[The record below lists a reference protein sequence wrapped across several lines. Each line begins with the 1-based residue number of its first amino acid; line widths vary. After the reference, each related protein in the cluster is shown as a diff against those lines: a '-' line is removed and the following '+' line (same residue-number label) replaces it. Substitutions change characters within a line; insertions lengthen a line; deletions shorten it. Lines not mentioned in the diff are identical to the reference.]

1 MISIINKIYQNLI
14 ICYPIRVIFFLILI
28 LGFFTIHA
36 KNFELDASADSLI
49 LENDKDLKIFREI
62 TKRYDTK
69 DFVIITYKPN
79 NDLFSIN
86 SFENIKNLKNK
97 LENLENVHEV
107 ISLIDLPLLKAA
119 NVPLT
124 KLDINKIKKITDL
137 DIDIT
142 LAKKEILESSLFK
155 NLIVSEDGQLT
166 SLIVNL
172 KRDQQFIELL
182 RKRNDLQAKE
192 KLKIDE
198 EKELKEI
205 LLEYDK
211 KKSDLKRI
219 NHQTII
225 AIREI
230 VKEFSNTGELHLGGV
245 PMIAD
250 DMIEFIKSDLINFG
264 VGVFLFIVIT
274 LIIVFREIRWVT
286 IPLLNCFYA
295 VLMMIGILG
304 FVNWDV
310 TVISSN
316 FISLMLILTI
326 AMNIHL
332 AVRYKQLCSEMKN
345 SNQNEIVFVT
355 TQKMVWPC
363 LYTALTT
370 ICAFTSLVF
379 SGIKPVIDFG
389 WMMTIGLSV
398 TFLTS
403 FILFP
408 SILLL
413 LKKKEETFNNET
425 KSHLIGSLAH
435 LAKNHGNKILFLF
448 GLLTI
453 IAVIGVT
460 KLKVENSFINY
471 FKEKTEIYQGMKLID
486 NKLGG
491 TTPLDI
497 VINFKKE
504 KEVVETNENTLS
516 SDDVELGLDDDFFD
530 LGSETEINT
539 KDYWFTQTK
548 LNQIEKVHNYLENL
562 PETGKVLSLTSL
574 IRVAEDVNEGKKLG
588 PFELNVIYKKLPEK
602 LKKNIVDPYI
612 SIENNEARINLRV
625 LDSSK
630 DLRRKELIER
640 IGNDFKNQ
648 LGLNESQFQIAGVL
662 VLYNNMLQSL
672 FDSQIKTLAFV
683 MLGIAIMFII
693 LFRSVILSVIGII
706 PNFIAAISI
715 LGIMGLLK
723 LPLDMMTITIASIT
737 IGIAVDNSIHYIYR
751 FREEFK
757 KINNYEKTIDKCHMS
772 VGRAIFN
779 TSVTIIFGFSILV
792 LSNFIPTIYFG
803 LFTGLAMLIA
813 MLAVLTLLPKLIL
826 VIKPFK

>member
-14 ICYPIRVIFFLILI
+14 IRYPIKVIFFLILI

-137 DIDIT
+137 DIDIN

-198 EKELKEI
+198 ENELKEI

-211 KKSDLKRI
+211 KKSDLKKI
-219 NHQTII
+219 NHETIV

-230 VKEFSNTGELHLGGV
+230 VKEFSNTGEILLGGV

-250 DMIEFIKSDLINFG
+250 DMIEFIKSDLIKFG

-274 LIIVFREIRWVT
+274 LIVVFREIRWVT
-286 IPLLNCFYA
+286 IPLLNCFYS

-326 AMNIHL
+326 AMNVHL

-363 LYTALTT
+363 LYTSLTT

-448 GLLTI
+448 GLLILITVFGI
-453 IAVIGVT
+453 T

-504 KEVVETNENTLS
+504 KEVVETNKSTLS

-640 IGNDFKNQ
+640 IDSDFKNQ
-648 LGLNESQFQIAGVL
+648 LGLNENQFQIAGVM

-737 IGIAVDNSIHYIYR
+737 VGIAVDNSIHYIYR

-757 KINNYEKTIDKCHMS
+757 KINDYKKTIDKCHMS

>member
-1 MISIINKIYQNLI
+1 MSSLINKVYQNLVI
-14 ICYPIRVIFFLILI
+14 RYPIGIIIFLVLI
-28 LGFFTIHA
+28 LGFFSIHA
-36 KNFELDASADSLI
+36 RNFELDASADSLI
-49 LENDKDLKIFREI
+49 LEDDKDLKIFRKI
-62 TKRYDTK
+62 INRYDTK

-79 NDLFSIN
+79 EDLFSEN
-86 SFENIKNLKNK
+86 SFKNIKNLKTS
-97 LENLENVHEV
+97 LENLENVDEV
-107 ISLIDLPLLKAA
+107 ITLIDLPLLKVA
-119 NVPLT
+119 NVPLK
-124 KLDINKIKKITDL
+124 KLNQDKIKRITDVGIDIN
-137 DIDIT
+137 
-142 LAKKEILESSLFK
+142 LAKKEIIESPIFK

-172 KRDQQFIELL
+172 KRDEQFIELL
-182 RKRNDLQAKE
+182 RKKNDLRAKE
-192 KLKIDE
+192 KLKTE
-198 EKELKEI
+198 EEEELKKI
-205 LLEYDK
+205 LLDYDK
-211 KKSDLKRI
+211 KKSNLKKI
-219 NHQTII
+219 NHKNID
-225 AIREI
+225 AIRKI
-230 VKEFSNTGELHLGGV
+230 IKEFSSTGEIHLGGV

-274 LIIVFREIRWVT
+274 LVVVFREIRWVA

-295 VLMMIGILG
+295 VLIMVGILG

-326 AMNIHL
+326 AMNVHL
-332 AVRYKQLCSEMKN
+332 AVRYKQLCSEMTN
-345 SNQNEIVFVT
+345 SKQSEIVFLT

-413 LKKKEETFNNET
+413 LEKKEGSFNDEGQSRFT
-425 KSHLIGSLAH
+425 GALAY
-435 LAKNHGNKILFLF
+435 LAKNHGNKILLLS
-448 GLLTI
+448 GLLIVIT
-453 IAVIGVT
+453 VIGIT

-486 NKLGG
+486 EKLGG
-491 TTPLDI
+491 TTPMDV
-497 VINFKKE
+497 VISFKKE
-504 KEVVETNENTLS
+504 KVEVDEDTTLS
-516 SDDVELGLDDDFFD
+516 DDSELGMEDDFFD
-530 LGSETEINT
+530 LGSETEINVE
-539 KDYWFTQTK
+539 DYWFTSTK
-548 LNQIEKVHNYLENL
+548 IKQIEKVHDYLENL
-562 PETGKVLSLTSL
+562 PEIGKVLSLTSL
-574 IRVAEDVNEGKKLG
+574 IRVAEDLNEGKEFD
-588 PFELNVIYKKLPEK
+588 PFELNIIYKKLPEK
-602 LKKNIVDPYI
+602 LKTNVVDPYI
-612 SIENNEARINLRV
+612 SIENDEARINLRI

-640 IGNDFKNQ
+640 ITNDFKNK
-648 LGLNESQFQIAGVL
+648 LDLKEDQFQIAGVL

-672 FDSQIKTLAFV
+672 FDSQIKTLVFV
-683 MLGIAIMFII
+683 MLGIAIMFMI
-693 LFRSVILSVIGII
+693 LFRSITLSIIGII
-706 PNFIAAISI
+706 PNFIAAVSI

-757 KINNYEKTIDKCHMS
+757 KINDYEQTIDICHMS

>member
-1 MISIINKIYQNLI
+1 MPSLINKIYENI
-14 ICYPIRVIFFLILI
+14 VIKHPIFIIFFLILV
-28 LGFFTIHA
+28 LGFFSLHI

-49 LENDKDLKIFREI
+49 LEDDEDLKIFRKI
-62 TKRYDTK
+62 ISRYDTK

-79 NDLFSIN
+79 ENLFSLN
-86 SFENIKNLKNK
+86 SFENIKSLKSK

-107 ISLIDLPLLKAA
+107 ITLIDLPLLKVA
-119 NVPLT
+119 NVPL
-124 KLDINKIKKITDL
+124 KRLNADKIKTIIDP
-137 DIDIT
+137 DIDIS
-142 LAKKEILESSLFK
+142 LAKKEILESPIFK

-172 KRDQQFIELL
+172 KRDEQFVELL
-182 RKRNDLQAKE
+182 RKRNDLRAKE
-192 KLKIDE
+192 KLKIEE
-198 EKELKEI
+198 EKELKKI
-205 LLEYDK
+205 LVEYDK
-211 KKSDLKRI
+211 RKGNLKKI
-219 NHQTII
+219 NHQNIV

-230 VKEFSNTGELHLGGV
+230 IKEFSDTGEIHLGGV

-250 DMIEFIKSDLINFG
+250 DMIEFIKSDLVNFG
-264 VGVFLFIVIT
+264 VGVFLFIIIT
-274 LIIVFREIRWVT
+274 LIVVFRELRWVAL
-286 IPLLNCFYA
+286 PLLNCFYA
-295 VLMMIGILG
+295 VLIMIGVLG

-332 AVRYKQLCSEMKN
+332 AVRYKQLCNEMPNSEQ
-345 SNQNEIVFVT
+345 SEIVFLT
-355 TQKMVWPC
+355 TKKMVWPC

-389 WMMTIGLSV
+389 WMMAIGLSV

-413 LKKKEETFNNET
+413 LKKKEDSFNNEAQ
-425 KSHLIGSLAH
+425 SHFTGGLAY
-435 LAKNHGNKILFLF
+435 LAKHHGNKVLFLS

-453 IAVIGVT
+453 ITIIGIT

-486 NKLGG
+486 EKLGG

-504 KEVVETNENTLS
+504 TFDSNESIPS
-516 SDDVELGLDDDFFD
+516 SDDAELGLDDDFFD
-530 LGSETEINT
+530 LGSEIEINT
-539 KDYWFTQTK
+539 KDYWFTSTK
-548 LNQIEKVHNYLENL
+548 IKQIEKAHNYLESL
-562 PETGKVLSLTSL
+562 PEIGKVLSLTSL
-574 IRVAEDVNEGKKLG
+574 IRVAEDLNEGKEFD
-588 PFELNVIYKKLPEK
+588 PFELNIIYKKLPEK
-602 LKKNIVDPYI
+602 LKRNIVDPYI
-612 SIENNEARINLRV
+612 SIEHNEARINLRV
-625 LDSSK
+625 LDSQK
-630 DLRRKELIER
+630 DLRRKELIEK
-640 IGNDFKNQ
+640 INSDFKNK
-648 LGLNESQFQIAGVL
+648 LEFNEDQFQITGVL

-672 FDSQIKTLAFV
+672 FDSQIKTLVFV
-683 MLGIAIMFII
+683 MFGIAIMFII
-693 LFRSVILSVIGII
+693 LFRSLTLSIIGII

-757 KINNYEKTIDKCHMS
+757 KINDYKKTIDICHMS

-826 VIKPFK
+826 MVKPF

>member
-1 MISIINKIYQNLI
+1 MPSLINKIYENI
-14 ICYPIRVIFFLILI
+14 IIKHPIFIIFFLILV
-28 LGFFTIHA
+28 LGFFSLHI

-49 LENDKDLKIFREI
+49 LEDDEDLKIFRKI
-62 TKRYDTK
+62 ISRYDTK

-79 NDLFSIN
+79 ENLFSLN
-86 SFENIKNLKNK
+86 SFENIKSLKSK

-107 ISLIDLPLLKAA
+107 ITLIDLPLLKVA
-119 NVPLT
+119 NVPL
-124 KLDINKIKKITDL
+124 KRLNADKIKTIIDP
-137 DIDIT
+137 DIDIS
-142 LAKKEILESSLFK
+142 LAKKEILESPIFK

-172 KRDQQFIELL
+172 KRDEQFVELL
-182 RKRNDLQAKE
+182 RKRNDLRAKE
-192 KLKIDE
+192 KLKIEE
-198 EKELKEI
+198 EKELKKI
-205 LLEYDK
+205 LVEYDK
-211 KKSDLKRI
+211 RKRNLKKI
-219 NHQTII
+219 NHQNIA
-225 AIREI
+225 AIREVI
-230 VKEFSNTGELHLGGV
+230 KEFTDTGEIHLGGV

-250 DMIEFIKSDLINFG
+250 DMIEFIKSDLVNFG
-264 VGVFLFIVIT
+264 VGVFLFIIIT
-274 LIIVFREIRWVT
+274 LIVVFRELRWVAL
-286 IPLLNCFYA
+286 PLLNCFYA
-295 VLMMIGILG
+295 VLIMIGVLG

-332 AVRYKQLCSEMKN
+332 AVRYKQLCNEMPNSEQ
-345 SNQNEIVFVT
+345 SEIVFLT
-355 TQKMVWPC
+355 TKKMVWPC

-389 WMMTIGLSV
+389 WMMAIGLSV

-413 LKKKEETFNNET
+413 LKKKEDSFNNEAQ
-425 KSHLIGSLAH
+425 SHFTGGLAY
-435 LAKNHGNKILFLF
+435 LAKHHGNKVLFLS

-453 IAVIGVT
+453 ITIIGIT

-486 NKLGG
+486 EKLGG

-504 KEVVETNENTLS
+504 TFDSNESIPS
-516 SDDVELGLDDDFFD
+516 SDDTELGLDDDFFD
-530 LGSETEINT
+530 LGSEIEINT
-539 KDYWFTQTK
+539 KDYWFTSTK
-548 LNQIEKVHNYLENL
+548 IKQIEKAHNYLESL
-562 PETGKVLSLTSL
+562 PEIGKVLSLTSL
-574 IRVAEDVNEGKKLG
+574 IRVAEDLNEGKEFD

-602 LKKNIVDPYI
+602 LKRNIVDPYI
-612 SIENNEARINLRV
+612 SIEHNEARINLRV
-625 LDSSK
+625 LDSQK
-630 DLRRKELIER
+630 DLRRKELIEK
-640 IGNDFKNQ
+640 INSDFKNK
-648 LGLNESQFQIAGVL
+648 LEFNEDQFQITGVL

-672 FDSQIKTLAFV
+672 FDSQIKTLVFV
-683 MLGIAIMFII
+683 MFGIAIMFII
-693 LFRSVILSVIGII
+693 LFRSLTLSIIGII

-757 KINNYEKTIDKCHMS
+757 KINDYKKTIDICHMS

-826 VIKPFK
+826 MVKPF

>member
-1 MISIINKIYQNLI
+1 MSSIISKIYKNLVI
-14 ICYPIRVIFFLILI
+14 RYPIGIIFFLILI

-49 LENDKDLKIFREI
+49 LEDDEDLKIFRKI
-62 TKRYDTK
+62 KNRYDTK

-79 NDLFSIN
+79 EDLFSTG

-97 LENLENVHEV
+97 LENLENVHDV
-107 ISLIDLPLLKAA
+107 ITLIDLPLLKTA
-119 NVPLT
+119 NVPL
-124 KLDINKIKKITDL
+124 KRLSEDKIKRITDPN
-137 DIDIT
+137 IDIY
-142 LAKKEILESSLFK
+142 LAKKEILESPIFK

-172 KRDQQFIELL
+172 KRDEQFINLL
-182 RKRNDLQAKE
+182 KKRNDLRAKE
-192 KLKIDE
+192 KLKIE
-198 EKELKEI
+198 EKKELKEI
-205 LLEYDK
+205 LVEYEK
-211 KKSDLKRI
+211 KKSNLRKI
-219 NHQTII
+219 NHQNI
-225 AIREI
+225 ASIREI
-230 VKEFSNTGELHLGGV
+230 IKEFSDTGEIHLGGV

-264 VGVFLFIVIT
+264 IGVFLFIVIT
-274 LIIVFREIRWVT
+274 LIVVFREIRWVT

-295 VLMMIGILG
+295 VLIMVGILG

-332 AVRYKQLCSEMKN
+332 AVRYKQLCSEMTN
-345 SNQNEIVFVT
+345 SEQSEIVFLT

-413 LKKKEETFNNET
+413 LKKKEDSFNNET
-425 KSHLIGSLAH
+425 QSHLIGGLAY

-448 GLLTI
+448 GLLIIITI
-453 IAVIGVT
+453 IGIT

-486 NKLGG
+486 EKLGG
-491 TTPLDI
+491 TTPLDVI
-497 VINFKKE
+497 INFRKE
-504 KEVVETNENTLS
+504 KVETNENIS
-516 SDDVELGLDDDFFD
+516 SSNDAELGLDDDFFD

-539 KDYWFTQTK
+539 EDYWFTSTK
-548 LNQIEKVHNYLENL
+548 IKQIEKVHNYLESL
-562 PETGKVLSLTSL
+562 PEIGKVLSLTSL
-574 IRVAEDVNEGKKLG
+574 IKVAEDLNEGKEFD
-588 PFELNVIYKKLPEK
+588 PFELNIIYKKLPEK

-640 IGNDFKNQ
+640 INSDFVNK
-648 LGLNESQFQIAGVL
+648 LGLSEDNFQIAGVL

-683 MLGIAIMFII
+683 MLGIAIMFLI
-693 LFRSVILSVIGII
+693 LFRSITLSIIGII

-757 KINNYEKTIDKCHMS
+757 KINNYEETIDRCHMS

-813 MLAVLTLLPKLIL
+813 MLAVLTLLPKLML

>member
-1 MISIINKIYQNLI
+1 MPSLINKIYENI
-14 ICYPIRVIFFLILI
+14 VIKHPIFIIFFLILV
-28 LGFFTIHA
+28 LGFFSLHI

-49 LENDKDLKIFREI
+49 LEDDEDLKIFRKI
-62 TKRYDTK
+62 ISRYDTK

-79 NDLFSIN
+79 ENLFSLN
-86 SFENIKNLKNK
+86 SFENIKSLKSK

-107 ISLIDLPLLKAA
+107 ITLIDLPLLKVA
-119 NVPLT
+119 NVPLK
-124 KLDINKIKKITDL
+124 KLNADKIKTIIDP
-137 DIDIT
+137 DIDIS
-142 LAKKEILESSLFK
+142 LAKKEILESPIFK

-172 KRDQQFIELL
+172 KRDEQFVELL
-182 RKRNDLQAKE
+182 RKRNDLRAKE
-192 KLKIDE
+192 KLKIEE
-198 EKELKEI
+198 EKELKKI
-205 LLEYDK
+205 LVEYDK
-211 KKSDLKRI
+211 RKGNLKKI
-219 NHQTII
+219 NHQNIV

-230 VKEFSNTGELHLGGV
+230 IKEFSDTGELHLGGV

-250 DMIEFIKSDLINFG
+250 DMIEFIKSDLVNFG
-264 VGVFLFIVIT
+264 VGVFLFIIIT
-274 LIIVFREIRWVT
+274 LIVVFRELRWVAL
-286 IPLLNCFYA
+286 PLLNCFYA
-295 VLMMIGILG
+295 VLIMIGVLG

-332 AVRYKQLCSEMKN
+332 AVRYKQLCNEMPNSEQ
-345 SNQNEIVFVT
+345 SEIVFLT
-355 TQKMVWPC
+355 TKKMVWPC

-389 WMMTIGLSV
+389 WMMAIGLSV

-413 LKKKEETFNNET
+413 LKKKEDSFNNEAQ
-425 KSHLIGSLAH
+425 SHFTGGLAY
-435 LAKNHGNKILFLF
+435 LAKHHGNKVLFLS

-453 IAVIGVT
+453 ITIIGIT

-486 NKLGG
+486 EKLGG

-504 KEVVETNENTLS
+504 TFDSNESIPS
-516 SDDVELGLDDDFFD
+516 SDDAELGLDDDFFD
-530 LGSETEINT
+530 LGSEIEINT
-539 KDYWFTQTK
+539 KDYWFTSTK
-548 LNQIEKVHNYLENL
+548 IKQIEKAHNYLESL
-562 PETGKVLSLTSL
+562 PEIGKVLSLTSL
-574 IRVAEDVNEGKKLG
+574 IRVAEDLNEGKEFD
-588 PFELNVIYKKLPEK
+588 PFELNIIYKKLPEK
-602 LKKNIVDPYI
+602 LKRNIVDPYI
-612 SIENNEARINLRV
+612 SIEHNEARINLRV
-625 LDSSK
+625 LDSQK
-630 DLRRKELIER
+630 DLRRKELIEK
-640 IGNDFKNQ
+640 INSDFKNK
-648 LGLNESQFQIAGVL
+648 LEFNEDQFQITGVL

-672 FDSQIKTLAFV
+672 FDSQIKTLVFV
-683 MLGIAIMFII
+683 MFGIAIMFII
-693 LFRSVILSVIGII
+693 LFRSLTLSIIGII

-757 KINNYEKTIDKCHMS
+757 KINDYKKTIDICHMS

-826 VIKPFK
+826 MVKPF

>member
-14 ICYPIRVIFFLILI
+14 IRYPIKVIFFLILI

-137 DIDIT
+137 DIDIN

-198 EKELKEI
+198 ENELKEI

-211 KKSDLKRI
+211 KKSDLKKI
-219 NHQTII
+219 NHETIV

-230 VKEFSNTGELHLGGV
+230 VKEFSNTGEILLGGV

-274 LIIVFREIRWVT
+274 LIVVFREIRWVT
-286 IPLLNCFYA
+286 IPLLNCFYS

-326 AMNIHL
+326 AMNVHL

-363 LYTALTT
+363 LYTSLTT

-448 GLLTI
+448 GLLILITVFGI
-453 IAVIGVT
+453 T

-471 FKEKTEIYQGMKLID
+471 FKEKTEIYQGMKLTD

-504 KEVVETNENTLS
+504 KEVVETNKSTLS

-640 IGNDFKNQ
+640 IDSDFKNQ
-648 LGLNESQFQIAGVL
+648 LGLNENQFQIAGVM

-737 IGIAVDNSIHYIYR
+737 VGIAVDNSIHYIYR

-757 KINNYEKTIDKCHMS
+757 KINDYKKTIDKCHMS

>member
-1 MISIINKIYQNLI
+1 MSSIIKNFYQNI
-14 ICYPIRVIFFLILI
+14 IIRYPLRVILFLILI
-28 LGFFTIHA
+28 LSFFTLHA

-62 TKRYDTK
+62 IKRYDTK

-79 NDLFSIN
+79 DDLFSTKT
-86 SFENIKNLKNK
+86 FKNIQNLKNK
-97 LENLENVHEV
+97 LQNLENVDEV
-107 ISLIDLPLLKAA
+107 ITLIDLPLLKAA
-119 NVPLT
+119 NVPLE
-124 KLDINKIKKITDL
+124 KLNAEKIKKITDP
-137 DIDIT
+137 DIDINI
-142 LAKKEILESSLFK
+142 AKKEILESPIFK

-166 SLIVNL
+166 SIIVNL
-172 KRDQQFIELL
+172 KRDEQFIKLL
-182 RKRNDLQAKE
+182 RKRNELKAKE
-192 KLKIDE
+192 KLNIE
-198 EKELKEI
+198 EENTLRQTLI
-205 LLEYDK
+205 EYDK
-211 KKSDLKRI
+211 KKSNLKKI
-219 NHQTII
+219 NHQTIVF
-225 AIREI
+225 IREI
-230 VKEFSNTGELHLGGV
+230 IKEFSDIGEIHLGGV

-264 VGVFLFIVIT
+264 AGVFLFIIIT
-274 LIIVFREIRWVT
+274 LILVFREIRWVT

-295 VLMMIGILG
+295 VLMMVGILG

-326 AMNIHL
+326 AMNVHL
-332 AVRYKQLCSEMKN
+332 AVRYKQLCSEMTT
-345 SNQNEIVFVT
+345 SSQSEIVFLT

-413 LKKKEETFNNET
+413 LKKKEGAFNDQEKT
-425 KSHLIGSLAH
+425 HFTGSLAY
-435 LAKNHGNKILFLF
+435 LAKNHGNKILLLT
-448 GLLTI
+448 GLLILIT
-453 IAVIGVT
+453 VIGIS

-486 NKLGG
+486 EKLGG
-491 TTPLDI
+491 TTPMEV

-504 KEVVETNENTLS
+504 DIISEENTVP
-516 SDDVELGLDDDFFD
+516 SDDTELGLDDDFFD
-530 LGSETEINT
+530 FGSETEINSE
-539 KDYWFTQTK
+539 DYWFTSTK
-548 LNQIEKVHNYLENL
+548 IKQIEKVHNYLESL
-562 PETGKVLSLTSL
+562 PEVGKVLSLTSL
-574 IRVAEDVNEGKKLG
+574 ITVAEDLNQGKEFDPFKL
-588 PFELNVIYKKLPEK
+588 NIIYKKLPDDF
-602 LKKNIVDPYI
+602 KKKVVDPYI
-612 SIENNEARINLRV
+612 SVENNEARINLRI

-640 IGNDFKNQ
+640 IKYDFQNK
-648 LGLNESQFQIAGVL
+648 LNLNKEQFQIAGVL

-683 MLGIAIMFII
+683 MLGIAIMFVI
-693 LFRSVILSVIGII
+693 LFRSLTLSIIGII
-706 PNFIAAISI
+706 PNFIAAVSI

-757 KINNYEKTIDKCHMS
+757 KSNSYNETIDKCHMS

-803 LFTGLAMLIA
+803 IFTGLAMLIA

>member
-14 ICYPIRVIFFLILI
+14 IRYPIKVIFFLILI

-137 DIDIT
+137 DIDIN

-198 EKELKEI
+198 ENELKEI

-211 KKSDLKRI
+211 KKSDLKKI
-219 NHQTII
+219 NHETIV

-230 VKEFSNTGELHLGGV
+230 VKEFSNTGEILLGGV

-274 LIIVFREIRWVT
+274 LIVVFREIRWVT
-286 IPLLNCFYA
+286 IPLLNCFYS

-326 AMNIHL
+326 AMNVHL

-363 LYTALTT
+363 LYTSLTT

-448 GLLTI
+448 GLLILITVFGI
-453 IAVIGVT
+453 T

-504 KEVVETNENTLS
+504 KEVVETNKSTLS

-640 IGNDFKNQ
+640 IDSDFKNQ
-648 LGLNESQFQIAGVL
+648 LGLNENQFQIAGVM

-737 IGIAVDNSIHYIYR
+737 VGIAVDNSIHYIYR

-757 KINNYEKTIDKCHMS
+757 KINDYKKTIDKCHMS

>member
-548 LNQIEKVHNYLENL
+548 INQIEKVHNYLENL
-562 PETGKVLSLTSL
+562 PEIGKVLSLTSL
-574 IRVAEDVNEGKKLG
+574 IRVAENANEGKKLG

-693 LFRSVILSVIGII
+693 LFRSIILSVIGII

-757 KINNYEKTIDKCHMS
+757 KIKNYKETIDKCHMS

>member
-1 MISIINKIYQNLI
+1 MSSIISKVYQNLVI
-14 ICYPIRVIFFLILI
+14 RYPIGIIIFLVLI
-28 LGFFTIHA
+28 LGFFSIHA
-36 KNFELDASADSLI
+36 RNFELDASADSLI
-49 LENDKDLKIFREI
+49 LEDDKDLKIFRKI
-62 TKRYDTK
+62 INRYDTK

-79 NDLFSIN
+79 EDLFSEN
-86 SFENIKNLKNK
+86 SFKNIKNLKTS
-97 LENLENVHEV
+97 LENLENVDEV
-107 ISLIDLPLLKAA
+107 ITLIDLPLLKTA
-119 NVPLT
+119 NVPLK
-124 KLDINKIKKITDL
+124 KLNQDKIKKITDVG
-137 DIDIT
+137 IDIN
-142 LAKKEILESSLFK
+142 LAKKEIIESPIFK

-172 KRDQQFIELL
+172 KRDEQFIELL
-182 RKRNDLQAKE
+182 RKKNDLRAKE
-192 KLKIDE
+192 KLKTE
-198 EKELKEI
+198 EKEELKKI
-205 LLEYDK
+205 LLDYDK
-211 KKSDLKRI
+211 KKSNLKKI
-219 NHQTII
+219 NHKNID
-225 AIREI
+225 AIRKI
-230 VKEFSNTGELHLGGV
+230 IKEFSSTGEIHLGGV

-274 LIIVFREIRWVT
+274 LVVVFREIRWVA

-295 VLMMIGILG
+295 VMIMIGILG

-326 AMNIHL
+326 AMNVHL
-332 AVRYKQLCSEMKN
+332 AVRYKQLCSEMTN
-345 SNQNEIVFVT
+345 SKQSEIVFLT

-413 LKKKEETFNNET
+413 LEKKEGSFNDEGQSRFT
-425 KSHLIGSLAH
+425 GALAY
-435 LAKNHGNKILFLF
+435 LAKNHGNKVLLLS
-448 GLLTI
+448 GLLI
-453 IAVIGVT
+453 VITVVGIT

-486 NKLGG
+486 EKLGG
-491 TTPLDI
+491 TTPMDI
-497 VINFKKE
+497 VISFKKE
-504 KEVVETNENTLS
+504 KVEVDKDTEL
-516 SDDVELGLDDDFFD
+516 SDDSELGLEDDFFD
-530 LGSETEINT
+530 LGSETEINVE
-539 KDYWFTQTK
+539 DYWFTSTK
-548 LNQIEKVHNYLENL
+548 IKQIEKVHDYLENL
-562 PETGKVLSLTSL
+562 PEIGKVLSLTSL
-574 IRVAEDVNEGKKLG
+574 IRVAEDLNEGKEFD
-588 PFELNVIYKKLPEK
+588 PFELNIIYKKLPEK
-602 LKKNIVDPYI
+602 LKTNVVDPYI
-612 SIENNEARINLRV
+612 SIENDEARINLRI

-640 IGNDFKNQ
+640 ISNDFKNK
-648 LGLNESQFQIAGVL
+648 LDLKEDQFQIAGVL

-672 FDSQIKTLAFV
+672 FDSQIKTLVFV

-693 LFRSVILSVIGII
+693 LFRSITLSVIGII
-706 PNFIAAISI
+706 PNFIAAVSI

-757 KINNYEKTIDKCHMS
+757 KINDYEQTIDICHMS

>member
-1 MISIINKIYQNLI
+1 MAEFINRIYKNI
-14 ICYPIRVIFFLILI
+14 VIKHPIFIIFFLIFV
-28 LGFFTIHA
+28 LGFFSLHI

-49 LENDKDLKIFREI
+49 LEDDQDLKIYRKI
-62 TKRYDTK
+62 INKYDTK

-79 NDLFSIN
+79 EDLFSQN
-86 SFENIKNLKNK
+86 SFQNIKNLKTK
-97 LENLENVHEV
+97 LTNLENVHEV
-107 ISLIDLPLLKAA
+107 ITLIDLPLLKTL

-124 KLDINKIKKITDL
+124 QLSEDKIKRITDPSI
-137 DIDIT
+137 DID
-142 LAKKEILESSLFK
+142 LAKKEILESPIFK

-172 KRDQQFIELL
+172 KRDEQFNNLL
-182 RKRNDLQAKE
+182 KKRNDLRD
-192 KLKIDE
+192 IE
-198 EKELKEI
+198 EQLGTKQIELDKVLI
-205 LLEYDK
+205 EYDK
-211 KKSDLKRI
+211 RKSIIKKI
-219 NHQTII
+219 NHQNI
-225 AIREI
+225 ASIREI
-230 VKEFSNTGELHLGGV
+230 IKEFSHTGEIHLGGV
-245 PMIAD
+245 PMIAH

-264 VGVFLFIVIT
+264 IGVFLFIVIT

-295 VLMMIGILG
+295 VLIMVGILG

-326 AMNIHL
+326 AMNVHL
-332 AVRYKQLCSEMKN
+332 AVRYKQLCSEMTN
-345 SNQNEIVFVT
+345 SEQSEIVFVT

-403 FILFP
+403 FTLFP
-408 SILLL
+408 SVLLL
-413 LKKKEETFNNET
+413 LEKKESSFNEEA
-425 KSHLIGSLAH
+425 KSHLTGGLAY
-435 LAKNHGNKILFLF
+435 LAKNHGNKILFLS
-448 GLLTI
+448 GLLIIVTI
-453 IAVIGVT
+453 VGIT

-486 NKLGG
+486 EKLGG

-497 VINFKKE
+497 IINFK
-504 KEVVETNENTLS
+504 KEVVETNESPPS
-516 SDDVELGLDDDFFD
+516 SDDAELGIDDDFFD
-530 LGSETEINT
+530 IGSEIEINT
-539 KDYWFTQTK
+539 KDYWFTSTK
-548 LNQIEKVHNYLENL
+548 IKQIEKVHDYLESL
-562 PETGKVLSLTSL
+562 PEIGKVLSLSSL
-574 IRVAEDVNEGKKLG
+574 IRVAEDLNEGKEFD

-612 SIENNEARINLRV
+612 SIEHNEARINLRV
-625 LDSSK
+625 LDSQK
-630 DLRRKELIER
+630 DLRRKELIEK
-640 IGNDFKNQ
+640 INSDLKNK
-648 LGLNESQFQIAGVL
+648 LELNEEQFQIAGVL

-672 FDSQIKTLAFV
+672 FDSQIKTIIYV
-683 MLGIAIMFII
+683 MLGIAIMFVI
-693 LFRSVILSVIGII
+693 LFRSLTLSIIGII
-706 PNFIAAISI
+706 PNFIAALSI

-723 LPLDMMTITIASIT
+723 LPLDMMTITIVSIT

-757 KINNYEKTIDKCHMS
+757 KINDYEKTIDICHMS

-813 MLAVLTLLPKLIL
+813 MLSVLTLLPKLIL
-826 VIKPFK
+826 MIKPF

>member
-1 MISIINKIYQNLI
+1 MSSIINKIYQNLI
-14 ICYPIRVIFFLILI
+14 IRYPIGIIIFLVLI
-28 LGFFTIHA
+28 LGFFSMHA

-49 LENDKDLKIFREI
+49 LEDDKDLKIFRKI
-62 TKRYDTK
+62 TNRYDTK

-79 NDLFSIN
+79 QDLFSEN
-86 SFENIKNLKNK
+86 SFKNIKNFKNS

-107 ISLIDLPLLKAA
+107 ITLIDLPLLKAA
-119 NVPLT
+119 NVPLK
-124 KLDINKIKKITDL
+124 KLNQDKIKRITDPGIDIN
-137 DIDIT
+137 
-142 LAKKEILESSLFK
+142 LAKKEIVESPIYK

-172 KRDQQFIELL
+172 KRDEQFINLL
-182 RKRNDLQAKE
+182 RKRNELRAKE
-192 KLKIDE
+192 KLKIE
-198 EKELKEI
+198 EEEELKEI
-205 LLEYDK
+205 LLNYDTRKSKLK
-211 KKSDLKRI
+211 KI
-219 NHQTII
+219 NHENIDSIRKII
-225 AIREI
+225 
-230 VKEFSNTGELHLGGV
+230 KEFSNTGEIHLGGV

-250 DMIEFIKSDLINFG
+250 DMIQFIKSDLINFG

-274 LIIVFREIRWVT
+274 LVVVFREIRWVT

-295 VLMMIGILG
+295 VLIMIGVLG

-326 AMNIHL
+326 AMNVHL
-332 AVRYKQLCSEMKN
+332 AVRYKQLCSEMTN
-345 SNQNEIVFVT
+345 STQSEIVFLT

-389 WMMTIGLSV
+389 WMMTIGLTV

-413 LKKKEETFNNET
+413 LEKKEGSFNDEGQSRFT
-425 KSHLIGSLAH
+425 EALAY
-435 LAKNHGNKILFLF
+435 LAKNHGNKVLLLS
-448 GLLTI
+448 GLLI
-453 IAVIGVT
+453 IVTVVGIT

-486 NKLGG
+486 KKLGG
-491 TTPLDI
+491 TTPMDV
-497 VINFKKE
+497 VINFKK
-504 KEVVETNENTLS
+504 KKVEFDEDFEL
-516 SDDVELGLDDDFFD
+516 SDDADLGLEDDFFD
-530 LGSETEINT
+530 LGSETEINVE
-539 KDYWFTQTK
+539 DYWFTSTK
-548 LNQIEKVHNYLENL
+548 IKQIEKVHDYLENL
-562 PETGKVLSLTSL
+562 PEIGKVLSLTSL
-574 IRVAEDVNEGKKLG
+574 IRVAEDLNEGKKFD

-602 LKKNIVDPYI
+602 LKTNVVDPYI
-612 SIENNEARINLRV
+612 SIEHDEARINLRI

-640 IGNDFKNQ
+640 INNDFRNK
-648 LGLNESQFQIAGVL
+648 LDLKEDQFQIAGVL

-672 FDSQIKTLAFV
+672 FDSQIKTLVFV

-693 LFRSVILSVIGII
+693 LFRSITLSLIGIV
-706 PNFIAAISI
+706 PNFIAAVSI

-757 KINNYEKTIDKCHMS
+757 KINDYEKTVDLCHMS

-826 VIKPFK
+826 LIKPFK

>member
-1 MISIINKIYQNLI
+1 MSGLINNIYQKIIIKNPLLI
-14 ICYPIRVIFFLILI
+14 ISFLILI
-28 LGFFTIHA
+28 LGFFSFHA

-49 LENDKDLKIFREI
+49 LEEDKDLKTFREI

-69 DFVIITYKPN
+69 DFVIITYEPN
-79 NDLFSIN
+79 EDLFSTN
-86 SFENIKNLKNK
+86 TFKNIKDLKNK
-97 LENLENVHEV
+97 LEGLGNVHEV
-107 ISLIDLPLLKAA
+107 ISLIDLPLLKSA
-119 NVPLT
+119 NVPLK
-124 KLDINKIKKITDL
+124 KLSEDKIKRIIDS

-142 LAKKEILESSLFK
+142 SAKNEILESPIFK
-155 NLIVSEDGQLT
+155 NLIVSEDGKLT

-172 KRDQQFIELL
+172 KRDEEFIQLL
-182 RKRNDLQAKE
+182 RKRNDLRAKE
-192 KLKIDE
+192 KLNNE
-198 EKELKEI
+198 EEGQLKEI
-205 LLEYDK
+205 LQEYDK
-211 KKSDLKRI
+211 KKSSLKKI
-219 NHQTII
+219 NHQNI
-225 AIREI
+225 ASIREI
-230 VKEFSNTGELHLGGV
+230 IKEFSNTGKIHLGGV

-274 LIIVFREIRWVT
+274 LIVVFREIRWVT

-295 VLMMIGILG
+295 VLIMIGVLG

-310 TVISSN
+310 SVISSN

-326 AMNIHL
+326 AMNVHL
-332 AVRYKQLCSEMKN
+332 AVRYKQLCSEMPN
-345 SNQNEIVFVT
+345 STQSEIVFLT
-355 TQKMVWPC
+355 TRKMVWPC

-413 LKKKEETFNNET
+413 LEKKEGSFENE
-425 KSHLIGSLAH
+425 KQSHFTGSLAY
-435 LAKNHGNKILFLF
+435 LAKNHGNKVLFLS
-448 GLLTI
+448 GLLVI
-453 IAVIGVT
+453 ITVFGIT

-486 NKLGG
+486 EKLGG
-491 TTPLDI
+491 TTPMDVI
-497 VINFKKE
+497 INFKK
-504 KEVVETNENTLS
+504 KEEHESVNNVSTSN
-516 SDDVELGLDDDFFD
+516 DDDLGLDEDFFD
-530 LGSETEINT
+530 FGPETEIDT
-539 KDYWFTQTK
+539 KDYWFTSTK
-548 LNQIEKVHNYLENL
+548 IKQIEKVHDYLENL
-562 PETGKVLSLTSL
+562 PEIGKVLSLTSL
-574 IRVAEDVNEGKKLG
+574 IRVAEDLNEGKEFD

-602 LKKNIVDPYI
+602 LKKNVVDPYI
-612 SIENNEARINLRV
+612 SIENDEARINLRV

-630 DLRRKELIER
+630 DLRRKELIKR
-640 IGNDFKNQ
+640 ISDDFKNK
-648 LGLNESQFQIAGVL
+648 LELNDDQFQIAGVL
-662 VLYNNMLQSL
+662 ILYNNMLQSL
-672 FDSQIKTLAFV
+672 FDSQIKTLVFV
-683 MLGIAIMFII
+683 MIGIAIMFII
-693 LFRSVILSVIGII
+693 LFRSLTLSIIGIV

-751 FREEFK
+751 FREEFR
-757 KINNYEKTIDKCHMS
+757 KIQDYKKTIDVCHMS

-803 LFTGLAMLIA
+803 IFTGLAMLIA

-826 VIKPFK
+826 LIKPF

>member
-1 MISIINKIYQNLI
+1 MPSLINKIYENI
-14 ICYPIRVIFFLILI
+14 VIKHPIFIIFFLILV
-28 LGFFTIHA
+28 LGFFSLHI

-49 LENDKDLKIFREI
+49 LEDDEDLKIFRKI
-62 TKRYDTK
+62 ISRYDTK

-79 NDLFSIN
+79 ENLFSLN
-86 SFENIKNLKNK
+86 SFENIKSLKSK

-107 ISLIDLPLLKAA
+107 ITLIDLPLLKVA
-119 NVPLT
+119 NVPL
-124 KLDINKIKKITDL
+124 KRLNADKIKTIIDP
-137 DIDIT
+137 DIDIS
-142 LAKKEILESSLFK
+142 LAKKEILESPIFK

-172 KRDQQFIELL
+172 KRDEQFVELL
-182 RKRNDLQAKE
+182 RKRNDLRAKE
-192 KLKIDE
+192 KLKIEE
-198 EKELKEI
+198 EKEHKKI
-205 LLEYDK
+205 LVEYDK
-211 KKSDLKRI
+211 RKGNLKKI
-219 NHQTII
+219 NHQNIV

-230 VKEFSNTGELHLGGV
+230 IKEFSDTGEIHLGGV

-250 DMIEFIKSDLINFG
+250 DMIEFIKSDLVNFG
-264 VGVFLFIVIT
+264 VGVFLFIIIT
-274 LIIVFREIRWVT
+274 LIVVFRELRWVAL
-286 IPLLNCFYA
+286 PLLNCFYA
-295 VLMMIGILG
+295 VLIMIGVLG

-332 AVRYKQLCSEMKN
+332 AVRYKQLCNEMPNSEQ
-345 SNQNEIVFVT
+345 SEIVFLT
-355 TQKMVWPC
+355 TKKMVWPC

-389 WMMTIGLSV
+389 WMMAIGLSV

-413 LKKKEETFNNET
+413 LKKKEDSFNNEAQ
-425 KSHLIGSLAH
+425 SHFTGGLAY
-435 LAKNHGNKILFLF
+435 LAKHHGNKVLFLS

-453 IAVIGVT
+453 ITIIGIT

-486 NKLGG
+486 EKLGG

-504 KEVVETNENTLS
+504 TFDSNESIPS
-516 SDDVELGLDDDFFD
+516 SDDAELGLDDDFFD
-530 LGSETEINT
+530 LGSEIEINT
-539 KDYWFTQTK
+539 KDYWFTSTK
-548 LNQIEKVHNYLENL
+548 IKQIEKAHNYLESL
-562 PETGKVLSLTSL
+562 PEIGKVLSLTSL
-574 IRVAEDVNEGKKLG
+574 IRVAEDLNEGKEFD

-602 LKKNIVDPYI
+602 LKRNVVDPYI
-612 SIENNEARINLRV
+612 SIEHNEARINLRV
-625 LDSSK
+625 LDSQK
-630 DLRRKELIER
+630 DLRRKELIEK
-640 IGNDFKNQ
+640 INSDFKNK
-648 LGLNESQFQIAGVL
+648 LEFNEDQFQITGVL

-672 FDSQIKTLAFV
+672 FDSQIKTLVFV
-683 MLGIAIMFII
+683 MFGIAIMFII
-693 LFRSVILSVIGII
+693 LFRSLTLSIIGII

-757 KINNYEKTIDKCHMS
+757 KINDYKKTIDICHMS

-826 VIKPFK
+826 MVKPF

>member
-1 MISIINKIYQNLI
+1 MISLINRIYELLI
-14 ICYPIRVIFFLILI
+14 IKNPLIIISLLLLI
-28 LGFFTIHA
+28 LGFFSIQA

-79 NDLFSIN
+79 EELFSQN
-86 SFENIKNLKNK
+86 VFKNIKELKNK
-97 LENLENVHEV
+97 LEESNNVESV
-107 ISLIDLPLLKAA
+107 ITILDLPLLKAA
-119 NVPLT
+119 NVPLK
-124 KLDINKIKKITDL
+124 KLDASKIKTISDP
-137 DIDIT
+137 DINID
-142 LAKKEILESSLFK
+142 LAKKEILESPIYK
-155 NLIVSEDGQLT
+155 NLIVSEDGKLT

-172 KRDQQFIELL
+172 KRDEKFIELL
-182 RKRNDLQAKE
+182 RKRNDLQE
-192 KLKIDE
+192 K
-198 EKELKEI
+198 KEI
-205 LLEYDK
+205 KNNEEFNKIFTEYDK
-211 KKSDLKRI
+211 RKSELKKI
-219 NHQTII
+219 NHENIKNIRKII
-225 AIREI
+225 NIYSDSADI
-230 VKEFSNTGELHLGGV
+230 KLGGV

-250 DMIEFIKSDLINFG
+250 DMIRFIKSDLINFG
-264 VGVFLFIVIT
+264 IGVFIFIVIT
-274 LIIVFREIRWVT
+274 LIIVFRETRWVVL
-286 IPLLNCFYA
+286 PLLNCFYA
-295 VLMMIGILG
+295 VLIMIGILG
-304 FVNWDV
+304 FLNWDV

-326 AMNIHL
+326 AMNVHL
-332 AVRYKQLCSEMKN
+332 AVRYKQLCEEFPNDEQS
-345 SNQNEIVFVT
+345 EIVFLT
-355 TQKMVWPC
+355 TKKMVWPC

-389 WMMTIGLSV
+389 WMMTIGLTV

-408 SILLL
+408 STLLL
-413 LKKKEETFNNET
+413 LKKKDSSVDNKKQSKIIST
-425 KSHLIGSLAH
+425 LAY
-435 LAKNHGNKILFLF
+435 LAKFHGNKVLFTSFFLVIITIF
-448 GLLTI
+448 GI
-453 IAVIGVT
+453 T

-486 NKLGG
+486 EKLGG

-497 VINFKKE
+497 VINFKNE
-504 KEVVETNENTLS
+504 KSDNAATSVKKNESEN
-516 SDDVELGLDDDFFD
+516 DEEDIEEDFFD
-530 LGSETEINT
+530 FESEINT
-539 KDYWFTQTK
+539 EDYWFTSTK
-548 LNQIEKVHNYLENL
+548 INQIEKAHDYLESL
-562 PETGKVLSLTSL
+562 PEIGKVISLTSL
-574 IRVAEDVNEGKKLG
+574 IRVAEDLNEGKEFD
-588 PFELNVIYKKLPEK
+588 PFELNVIYKKLPEE
-602 LKKNIVDPYI
+602 LKKNVVDPYI
-612 SIENNEARINLRV
+612 SIEEDQARINLRV
-625 LDSSK
+625 LDSLK

-640 IGNDFKNQ
+640 IKNDFENKLEFKDN
-648 LGLNESQFQIAGVL
+648 QFQIAGVL

-683 MLGIAIMFII
+683 MLGIALMFMI
-693 LFRSVILSVIGII
+693 LFRSLTLSLIGII

-757 KINNYEKTIDKCHMS
+757 KINDYKKTIDICHMS

>member
-198 EKELKEI
+198 ENELKEI

-219 NHQTII
+219 NHQTIV

-274 LIIVFREIRWVT
+274 LIVVFREIRWVT

-448 GLLTI
+448 GLLILIT
-453 IAVIGVT
+453 VIGIT

-693 LFRSVILSVIGII
+693 LFRSIILSVIGII

-757 KINNYEKTIDKCHMS
+757 KIKNYKETIDKCHMS

>member
-1 MISIINKIYQNLI
+1 MISFINKIYKSLVIQYPLAI
-14 ICYPIRVIFFLILI
+14 IFVLLLI
-28 LGFFTIHA
+28 LGFFSLHA

-49 LENDKDLKIFREI
+49 LEDDEDLKIFRKI
-62 TKRYDTK
+62 TSRYDTK

-79 NDLFSIN
+79 ADLFSES
-86 SFENIKNLKNK
+86 SFKNIKNLKNK
-97 LENLENVHEV
+97 LESLENVYDV
-107 ISLIDLPLLKAA
+107 ITLIDLPLLKAA
-119 NVPLT
+119 NVPL
-124 KLDINKIKKITDL
+124 KQLNEEKIKRITDPEV
-137 DIDIT
+137 DVN
-142 LAKKEILESSLFK
+142 LAKKEILESPIYK

-172 KRDQQFIELL
+172 KRDEQFNNLL
-182 RKRNDLQAKE
+182 RKRNELRAKE
-192 KLKIDE
+192 KLKAE
-198 EKELKEI
+198 EEEELEKV
-205 LLEYDK
+205 LLDYDSRKSNIK
-211 KKSDLKRI
+211 KI
-219 NHQTII
+219 NHQNIKS
-225 AIREI
+225 IREI
-230 VKEFSNTGELHLGGV
+230 IEEFSDTGEIHLGGV

-274 LIIVFREIRWVT
+274 LVVVFREIRWVT

-295 VLMMIGILG
+295 VLIMVGILG

-326 AMNIHL
+326 AMNVHL
-332 AVRYKQLCSEMKN
+332 AVRYKQLCSEMPN
-345 SNQNEIVFVT
+345 SEQKEIVFLT
-355 TQKMVWPC
+355 TRKMVWPC

-408 SILLL
+408 SVLLL
-413 LKKKEETFNNET
+413 LQKNEGGFNDETQ
-425 KSHLIGSLAH
+425 SHFTSFLAR
-435 LAKNHGNKILFLF
+435 LAKEHGNKILFLS
-448 GLLTI
+448 GLLVVIT
-453 IAVIGVT
+453 VIGIT

-486 NKLGG
+486 EKLGG
-491 TTPLDI
+491 TTPMDV
-497 VINFKKE
+497 VISFKKE
-504 KEVVETNENTLS
+504 EIEAKESTSISN
-516 SDDVELGLDDDFFD
+516 DDELGLEDDFFD
-530 LGSETEINT
+530 FGMETEINSE
-539 KDYWFTQTK
+539 DYWFTSTK
-548 LNQIEKVHNYLENL
+548 IKQIEKIHDYLESL
-562 PETGKVLSLTSL
+562 PEIGKVLSLTSL
-574 IRVAEDVNEGKKLG
+574 IRVAEDLNEGKEFD
-588 PFELNVIYKKLPEK
+588 PFELNVIYKKLPQK
-602 LKKNIVDPYI
+602 LKTNVVDPYI
-612 SIENNEARINLRV
+612 SIENDEARISIRI

-630 DLRRKELIER
+630 DLRRKELIEK
-640 IGNDFKNQ
+640 INNDFKNKLQ
-648 LGLNESQFQIAGVL
+648 LEEREFQVAGVL
-662 VLYNNMLQSL
+662 ILYNNMLQSL

-693 LFRSVILSVIGII
+693 LFRSITLSLIGII

-715 LGIMGLLK
+715 LGIMGLLR

-757 KINNYEKTIDKCHMS
+757 KINNYSDTLDACHMS
-772 VGRAIFN
+772 VGKAIFN
-779 TSVTIIFGFSILV
+779 TSITIIFGFSILV
-792 LSNFIPTIYFG
+792 LSKFIPTIYFG

-813 MLAVLTLLPKLIL
+813 MLSVLTLLPKLIL
-826 VIKPFK
+826 LIKPF

>member
-1 MISIINKIYQNLI
+1 MPSLINKIYENI
-14 ICYPIRVIFFLILI
+14 VIKHPIFIIFFLILV
-28 LGFFTIHA
+28 LGFFSLHI

-49 LENDKDLKIFREI
+49 LEDDEDLKIFRKI
-62 TKRYDTK
+62 ISRYDTK

-79 NDLFSIN
+79 ENLFSLN
-86 SFENIKNLKNK
+86 SFENIKSLKSK

-107 ISLIDLPLLKAA
+107 ITLIDLPLLKVA
-119 NVPLT
+119 NVPLK
-124 KLDINKIKKITDL
+124 KLNADKIKTIIDP
-137 DIDIT
+137 DIDIS
-142 LAKKEILESSLFK
+142 LAKKEILESPIFK

-172 KRDQQFIELL
+172 KRDEQFVELL
-182 RKRNDLQAKE
+182 RKRNDLRAKE
-192 KLKIDE
+192 KLKIEE
-198 EKELKEI
+198 EKELKKI
-205 LLEYDK
+205 LVEYDK
-211 KKSDLKRI
+211 RKGNLKKI
-219 NHQTII
+219 NHQNIA

-230 VKEFSNTGELHLGGV
+230 IKEFTDTGEIHLGGV

-250 DMIEFIKSDLINFG
+250 DMIEFIKSDLVNFG
-264 VGVFLFIVIT
+264 VGVFLFIIIT
-274 LIIVFREIRWVT
+274 LIVVFRELRWVAL
-286 IPLLNCFYA
+286 PLLNCFYA
-295 VLMMIGILG
+295 VLIMIGVLG

-332 AVRYKQLCSEMKN
+332 AVRYKQLCNEMPNSEQ
-345 SNQNEIVFVT
+345 SEIVFLT
-355 TQKMVWPC
+355 TKKMVWPC

-413 LKKKEETFNNET
+413 LKKKEDSFNNEAQ
-425 KSHLIGSLAH
+425 SHFTGGLAY
-435 LAKNHGNKILFLF
+435 LAKHHGNKVLFLS

-453 IAVIGVT
+453 ITIIGIT

-486 NKLGG
+486 EKLGG

-504 KEVVETNENTLS
+504 TFDSNESIPS
-516 SDDVELGLDDDFFD
+516 SDDAELGLDDDFFD
-530 LGSETEINT
+530 LGSEIEINT
-539 KDYWFTQTK
+539 KDYWFTSTK
-548 LNQIEKVHNYLENL
+548 IKQIEKAHNYLESL
-562 PETGKVLSLTSL
+562 PEIGKVLSLTSL
-574 IRVAEDVNEGKKLG
+574 IRVAEDLNEGKEFD
-588 PFELNVIYKKLPEK
+588 PFELNIIYKKLPEK
-602 LKKNIVDPYI
+602 LKRNIVDPYI
-612 SIENNEARINLRV
+612 SIEHNEARINLRV
-625 LDSSK
+625 LDSQK
-630 DLRRKELIER
+630 DLRRKELIEK
-640 IGNDFKNQ
+640 INSDFKNK
-648 LGLNESQFQIAGVL
+648 LEFNEDQFQITGVL

-672 FDSQIKTLAFV
+672 FDSQIKTLVFV
-683 MLGIAIMFII
+683 MFGIAIMFII
-693 LFRSVILSVIGII
+693 LFRSLTLSIIGII

-757 KINNYEKTIDKCHMS
+757 KINDYKKTIDICHMS

-826 VIKPFK
+826 MVKPF

>member
-1 MISIINKIYQNLI
+1 MSSIISKVYQNLVI
-14 ICYPIRVIFFLILI
+14 RYPIGIIIVLVLI
-28 LGFFTIHA
+28 LGFFSIHA

-49 LENDKDLKIFREI
+49 LEDDKDLKIFRKI
-62 TKRYDTK
+62 INRYDTK

-79 NDLFSIN
+79 EDLFSEN
-86 SFENIKNLKNK
+86 SFKNIKNLKTS
-97 LENLENVHEV
+97 LENLENVDEV
-107 ISLIDLPLLKAA
+107 ITLIDLPLLKTA
-119 NVPLT
+119 NVPLK
-124 KLDINKIKKITDL
+124 KLNQDKIKRITDVGIDIN
-137 DIDIT
+137 
-142 LAKKEILESSLFK
+142 LAKKEIIESPIFK

-172 KRDQQFIELL
+172 KRDEQFIELL
-182 RKRNDLQAKE
+182 RKKNDLRAKE
-192 KLKIDE
+192 KLKTE
-198 EKELKEI
+198 EKEELKKI
-205 LLEYDK
+205 LLDYDK
-211 KKSDLKRI
+211 KKSNLKKI
-219 NHQTII
+219 NHKNID
-225 AIREI
+225 AIRKI
-230 VKEFSNTGELHLGGV
+230 IKEFSSTGEIHLGGV

-274 LIIVFREIRWVT
+274 LVVVFREIRWVA

-295 VLMMIGILG
+295 VMIMIGILG

-326 AMNIHL
+326 AMNVHL
-332 AVRYKQLCSEMKN
+332 AVRYKQLCSEMTN
-345 SNQNEIVFVT
+345 SKQSEIVFLT

-413 LKKKEETFNNET
+413 LEKKEGSFNDEGQSRFT
-425 KSHLIGSLAH
+425 GALAY
-435 LAKNHGNKILFLF
+435 LAKNHGNKILLLS
-448 GLLTI
+448 GLLI
-453 IAVIGVT
+453 VITVVGIT

-486 NKLGG
+486 EKLGG
-491 TTPLDI
+491 TTPMD
-497 VINFKKE
+497 VIISFKKE
-504 KEVVETNENTLS
+504 KVEVDKDTAL
-516 SDDVELGLDDDFFD
+516 SDDSELGLEDDFFD
-530 LGSETEINT
+530 LGSETEINVE
-539 KDYWFTQTK
+539 DYWFTSTK
-548 LNQIEKVHNYLENL
+548 IKQIEKVHDYLENL
-562 PETGKVLSLTSL
+562 PEIGKVLSLTSL
-574 IRVAEDVNEGKKLG
+574 IRVAEDLNEGKEFD
-588 PFELNVIYKKLPEK
+588 PFELNIIYKKLPEK
-602 LKKNIVDPYI
+602 LKTNVVDPYI
-612 SIENNEARINLRV
+612 SIENDEARINLRI

-640 IGNDFKNQ
+640 ISNDFKNK
-648 LGLNESQFQIAGVL
+648 LDLKEDQFQIAGVL

-672 FDSQIKTLAFV
+672 FDSQIKTLVFV

-693 LFRSVILSVIGII
+693 LFRSITLSVIGII
-706 PNFIAAISI
+706 PNFIAAVSI

-757 KINNYEKTIDKCHMS
+757 KINDYEQTIDICHMS

>member
-1 MISIINKIYQNLI
+1 MPSLISKIYENI
-14 ICYPIRVIFFLILI
+14 IIKHPIFIIFFLILV
-28 LGFFTIHA
+28 LGFFSLHI

-49 LENDKDLKIFREI
+49 LEDDEDLKIFRKI
-62 TKRYDTK
+62 ISRYDTK

-79 NDLFSIN
+79 ENLFSLN
-86 SFENIKNLKNK
+86 SFENIKSLKSK

-107 ISLIDLPLLKAA
+107 ITLIDLPLLKTA
-119 NVPLT
+119 NVPL
-124 KLDINKIKKITDL
+124 KRLNADKIKTIIDP
-137 DIDIT
+137 DIDIS
-142 LAKKEILESSLFK
+142 LAKKEILESPIFK

-172 KRDQQFIELL
+172 KRDEQFVELL
-182 RKRNDLQAKE
+182 RKRNDLRAKE
-192 KLKIDE
+192 KLKIEE
-198 EKELKEI
+198 EKELKKI
-205 LLEYDK
+205 LVEYDK
-211 KKSDLKRI
+211 RKGNLKKI
-219 NHQTII
+219 NHQNIV

-230 VKEFSNTGELHLGGV
+230 IKEFSDTGEIHLGGV

-250 DMIEFIKSDLINFG
+250 DMIEFIKSDLVNFG
-264 VGVFLFIVIT
+264 VGVFLFIIIT
-274 LIIVFREIRWVT
+274 LIVVFRELRWVAL
-286 IPLLNCFYA
+286 PLLNCFYA
-295 VLMMIGILG
+295 VLIMIGVLG

-332 AVRYKQLCSEMKN
+332 AVRYKQLCNEMPNSEQ
-345 SNQNEIVFVT
+345 SEIVFLT
-355 TQKMVWPC
+355 TKKMVWPC

-389 WMMTIGLSV
+389 WMMAIGLSV

-413 LKKKEETFNNET
+413 LKKKEDSFNNEAQ
-425 KSHLIGSLAH
+425 SHFTGGLAY
-435 LAKNHGNKILFLF
+435 LAKHHGNKVLFLS

-453 IAVIGVT
+453 ITIIGIT

-486 NKLGG
+486 EKLGG

-504 KEVVETNENTLS
+504 TFDSNESIPS
-516 SDDVELGLDDDFFD
+516 SDDAELGLDDDFFD
-530 LGSETEINT
+530 LGSEIEINT
-539 KDYWFTQTK
+539 KDYWFTSTK
-548 LNQIEKVHNYLENL
+548 IKQIEKAHNYLESL
-562 PETGKVLSLTSL
+562 PEIGKVLSLTSL
-574 IRVAEDVNEGKKLG
+574 IRVAEDLNEGKEFD

-602 LKKNIVDPYI
+602 LKRNVVDPYI
-612 SIENNEARINLRV
+612 SIEHNEARINLRV
-625 LDSSK
+625 LDSQK
-630 DLRRKELIER
+630 DLRRKELIEK
-640 IGNDFKNQ
+640 INSDFKNK
-648 LGLNESQFQIAGVL
+648 LEFNEDQFQITGVL

-672 FDSQIKTLAFV
+672 FDSQIKTLVFV
-683 MLGIAIMFII
+683 MFGIAIMFII
-693 LFRSVILSVIGII
+693 LFRSLTLSIIGII

-757 KINNYEKTIDKCHMS
+757 KINDYKKTIDICHMS

-826 VIKPFK
+826 MVKPF

>member
-1 MISIINKIYQNLI
+1 MTNFISKIYENIIIKHPVYIIFILI
-14 ICYPIRVIFFLILI
+14 FI
-28 LGFFTIHA
+28 LGFFSLHL

-49 LENDKDLKIFREI
+49 LENDKDLKIFRKI
-62 TKRYDTK
+62 INRYDTK
-69 DFVIITYKPN
+69 NFVVITYKPN
-79 NDLFSIN
+79 KDLFSQD
-86 SFENIKNLKNK
+86 SFKNIKDLKND
-97 LENLENVHEV
+97 LEQIENVHEV
-107 ISLIDLPLLKAA
+107 ITLIDLPLLKAA
-119 NVPLT
+119 NVPLK
-124 KLDINKIKKITDL
+124 KLNEDKIKRITDL
-137 DIDIT
+137 DVDLDI
-142 LAKKEILESSLFK
+142 AKKEILESPIFK

-172 KRDQQFIELL
+172 KRNPEFNELL
-182 RKRNDLQAKE
+182 KKRNELRSKE
-192 KLKIDE
+192 KLKAE
-198 EKELKEI
+198 EEI
-205 LLEYDK
+205 E
-211 KKSDLKRI
+211 LKRI
-219 NHQTII
+219 LIKYDEKKSSLKKTNHQNIA

-230 VKEFSNTGELHLGGV
+230 IKKYSDTGEIHLGGV

-274 LIIVFREIRWVT
+274 LIVVFKELRWVSL
-286 IPLLNCFYA
+286 PLINCFYA
-295 VLMMIGILG
+295 VFIMVGVLG

-326 AMNIHL
+326 AMNVHL
-332 AVRYKQLCSEMKN
+332 AVRYKQLCNEMTDSEQ
-345 SNQNEIVFVT
+345 SEIVFMT
-355 TQKMVWPC
+355 TKKMVWPC

-398 TFLTS
+398 TFITS

-413 LKKKEETFNNET
+413 LKKKETSSDIESQSYF
-425 KSHLIGSLAH
+425 IGSLAY
-435 LAKNHGNKILFLF
+435 LAKYHGNKILFIT
-448 GLLTI
+448 GLLVI
-453 IAVIGVT
+453 ITVIGIT

-471 FKEKTEIYQGMKLID
+471 FKEKTEIYKGMKLID
-486 NKLGG
+486 EKLGG

-497 VINFKKE
+497 VINFKKD
-504 KEVVETNENTLS
+504 EVDLNENIQS
-516 SDDVELGLDDDFFD
+516 PDDAELGLEDDFFD
-530 LGSETEINT
+530 LDTGTEINEE
-539 KDYWFTQTK
+539 DYWFTSTK
-548 LNQIEKVHNYLENL
+548 IKQIEKAHDYLENL
-562 PETGKVLSLTSL
+562 PEIGKVLSLTSL
-574 IRVAEDVNEGKKLG
+574 IRVAEDLNEGKKFD

-602 LKKNIVDPYI
+602 LKTNVVDPYI
-612 SIENNEARINLRV
+612 SIEHNEARINLRV
-625 LDSSK
+625 LDSKK
-630 DLRRKELIER
+630 DLRRKELIKK
-640 IGNDFKNQ
+640 INTDFKNK
-648 LGLNESQFQIAGVL
+648 LEFTEDQFQVAGVL

-672 FDSQIKTLAFV
+672 FDSQIKTLVFV

-693 LFRSVILSVIGII
+693 LFRSLTLSMIGIV

-757 KINNYEKTIDKCHMS
+757 KIGDYERTIDMCHMS

-813 MLAVLTLLPKLIL
+813 MLSVLTLLPKLIL
-826 VIKPFK
+826 LIKPF

>member
-1 MISIINKIYQNLI
+1 MPSLISKIYENI
-14 ICYPIRVIFFLILI
+14 VIKHPIFIIFFLILV
-28 LGFFTIHA
+28 LGFFSLHI

-49 LENDKDLKIFREI
+49 LEDDEDLKIFRKI
-62 TKRYDTK
+62 ISRYDTK

-79 NDLFSIN
+79 ENLFSLN
-86 SFENIKNLKNK
+86 SFENIKSLKSK

-107 ISLIDLPLLKAA
+107 ITLIDLPLLKVA
-119 NVPLT
+119 NVPL
-124 KLDINKIKKITDL
+124 KRLNADKIKTIIDP
-137 DIDIT
+137 DIDIS
-142 LAKKEILESSLFK
+142 LAKKEILESPIFK

-172 KRDQQFIELL
+172 KRDEQFVELL
-182 RKRNDLQAKE
+182 RKRNDLRAKE
-192 KLKIDE
+192 KLKIEE
-198 EKELKEI
+198 EKELKKI
-205 LLEYDK
+205 LVEYDK
-211 KKSDLKRI
+211 RKGNLKKI
-219 NHQTII
+219 NHQNIV

-230 VKEFSNTGELHLGGV
+230 IKEFSDTGEIHLGGV

-250 DMIEFIKSDLINFG
+250 DMIEFIKSDLVNFG
-264 VGVFLFIVIT
+264 VGVFLFIIIT
-274 LIIVFREIRWVT
+274 LIVVFRELRWVAL
-286 IPLLNCFYA
+286 PLLNCFYA
-295 VLMMIGILG
+295 VLIMIGVLG

-332 AVRYKQLCSEMKN
+332 AVRYKQLCNEMPNSEQ
-345 SNQNEIVFVT
+345 SEIVFLT
-355 TQKMVWPC
+355 TKKMVWPC

-389 WMMTIGLSV
+389 WMMAIGLSV

-413 LKKKEETFNNET
+413 LKKKEDSFNNEAQ
-425 KSHLIGSLAH
+425 SHFTGGLAY
-435 LAKNHGNKILFLF
+435 LAKHHGNKVLFLS

-453 IAVIGVT
+453 ITIIGIT

-486 NKLGG
+486 EKLGG

-504 KEVVETNENTLS
+504 TFDSNESIPS
-516 SDDVELGLDDDFFD
+516 SDDAELGLDDDFFD
-530 LGSETEINT
+530 LGSEIEINT
-539 KDYWFTQTK
+539 KDYWFTSTK
-548 LNQIEKVHNYLENL
+548 IKQIEKAHNYLESL
-562 PETGKVLSLTSL
+562 PEIGKVLSLTSL
-574 IRVAEDVNEGKKLG
+574 IRVAEDLNEGKEFD
-588 PFELNVIYKKLPEK
+588 PFELNIIYKKLPEK
-602 LKKNIVDPYI
+602 LKRNIVDPYI
-612 SIENNEARINLRV
+612 SIEHNEARINLRV
-625 LDSSK
+625 LDSQK
-630 DLRRKELIER
+630 DLRRKELIEK
-640 IGNDFKNQ
+640 INSDFKNK
-648 LGLNESQFQIAGVL
+648 LEFNEDQFQITGVL

-672 FDSQIKTLAFV
+672 FDSQIKTLVFV
-683 MLGIAIMFII
+683 MFGIAIMFII
-693 LFRSVILSVIGII
+693 LFRSLTLSIIGII

-757 KINNYEKTIDKCHMS
+757 KINDYKKTIDICHMS

-826 VIKPFK
+826 MVKPF

>member
-1 MISIINKIYQNLI
+1 M
-14 ICYPIRVIFFLILI
+14 
-28 LGFFTIHA
+28 
-36 KNFELDASADSLI
+36 
-49 LENDKDLKIFREI
+49 
-62 TKRYDTK
+62 
-69 DFVIITYKPN
+69 
-79 NDLFSIN
+79 
-86 SFENIKNLKNK
+86 
-97 LENLENVHEV
+97 
-107 ISLIDLPLLKAA
+107 
-119 NVPLT
+119 
-124 KLDINKIKKITDL
+124 
-137 DIDIT
+137 
-142 LAKKEILESSLFK
+142 
-155 NLIVSEDGQLT
+155 
-166 SLIVNL
+166 
-172 KRDQQFIELL
+172 
-182 RKRNDLQAKE
+182 
-192 KLKIDE
+192 
-198 EKELKEI
+198 
-205 LLEYDK
+205 
-211 KKSDLKRI
+211 
-219 NHQTII
+219 
-225 AIREI
+225 
-230 VKEFSNTGELHLGGV
+230 
-245 PMIAD
+245 
-250 DMIEFIKSDLINFG
+250 
-264 VGVFLFIVIT
+264 VGV
-274 LIIVFREIRWVT
+274 
-286 IPLLNCFYA
+286 
-295 VLMMIGILG
+295 LG

-326 AMNIHL
+326 AMNVHL
-332 AVRYKQLCSEMKN
+332 AVRYKQLCSEMTN
-345 SNQNEIVFVT
+345 SKQSEIVFLT

-403 FILFP
+403 FTLFP
-408 SILLL
+408 SMLLL
-413 LKKKEETFNNET
+413 LEKKEGSFNDEGQSRFT
-425 KSHLIGSLAH
+425 GALAY
-435 LAKNHGNKILFLF
+435 LAKNHGNKILLLS
-448 GLLTI
+448 GLLIVITI
-453 IAVIGVT
+453 FGIT

-486 NKLGG
+486 EKLGG
-491 TTPLDI
+491 TTPMDI

-504 KEVVETNENTLS
+504 KVEADENTVL
-516 SDDVELGLDDDFFD
+516 SDDDELGLEDDFFD
-530 LGSETEINT
+530 LGSETEINVE
-539 KDYWFTQTK
+539 DYWFTSTK
-548 LNQIEKVHNYLENL
+548 IQQIEKVHDYLENL
-562 PETGKVLSLTSL
+562 PEIGKVLSLTSL
-574 IRVAEDVNEGKKLG
+574 IRVAEDLNEGKEFD

-602 LKKNIVDPYI
+602 LKTNVVDPYI
-612 SIENNEARINLRV
+612 SIENDEARINLRI

-640 IGNDFKNQ
+640 ISNDFKNK
-648 LGLNESQFQIAGVL
+648 LDLKEDQFQIAGVL

-672 FDSQIKTLAFV
+672 FDSQIKTLVFV

-693 LFRSVILSVIGII
+693 LFRSITLSVIGII

-751 FREEFK
+751 FREEFN
-757 KINNYEKTIDKCHMS
+757 KIKDYEKTVDLCHMS

-826 VIKPFK
+826 LIKPFK

>member
-1 MISIINKIYQNLI
+1 MSAIINKIYKNIVINHPIKI
-14 ICYPIRVIFFLILI
+14 IILLLLI
-28 LGFFTIHA
+28 LGFFTSHI
-36 KNFELDASADSLI
+36 KNFELDASADTLI

-79 NDLFSIN
+79 SDLFSQETFN
-86 SFENIKNLKNK
+86 NLKKLKDK
-97 LENLENVHEV
+97 LEGLENVDEV

-119 NVPLT
+119 NVPL
-124 KLDINKIKKITDL
+124 KQLSEDKIKRITDK
-137 DIDIT
+137 DIDIN
-142 LAKKEILESSLFK
+142 LAKEEILNSPIYK
-155 NLIVSEDGQLT
+155 NLIISENGKLT

-172 KRDQQFIELL
+172 KRDEQFIKLL
-182 RKRNDLQAKE
+182 RKRNDLKAKE
-192 KLKIDE
+192 KLKIE
-198 EKELKEI
+198 EKNELKKI
-205 LLEYDK
+205 LIEYDNK
-211 KKSDLKRI
+211 KKYLKKL
-219 NHQTII
+219 NHQNITF
-225 AIREI
+225 IREI
-230 VKEFSNTGELHLGGV
+230 IKEFSNTGEIHLGGV
-245 PMIAD
+245 PMIAN

-264 VGVFLFIVIT
+264 IGVFIFIIIT
-274 LIIVFREIRWVT
+274 LIIVFKEIRWVT

-295 VLMMIGILG
+295 VIIMIGVLG

-326 AMNIHL
+326 AMNVHL
-332 AVRYKQLCSEMKN
+332 AVRYKQLSSEMVEMQ
-345 SNQNEIVFVT
+345 QNEIVLLT
-355 TQKMVWPC
+355 TEKMVWPC

-413 LKKKEETFNNET
+413 LKKKDEIFNNENRPHFT
-425 KSHLIGSLAH
+425 SFLAY
-435 LAKNHGNKILFLF
+435 LSKNHGNKILLISSLLVIVTIF
-448 GLLTI
+448 GI
-453 IAVIGVT
+453 T

-471 FKEKTEIYQGMKLID
+471 FKEKTEIYKGMKLID
-486 NKLGG
+486 EELGG
-491 TTPLDI
+491 TTPMDVI
-497 VINFKKE
+497 VKFNNNNEIEINE
-504 KEVVETNENTLS
+504 EI
-516 SDDVELGLDDDFFD
+516 SDSGDEELGIDDDFFD
-530 LGSETEINT
+530 LSSESDIN
-539 KDYWFTQTK
+539 KEDYWFTSTK
-548 LNQIEKVHNYLENL
+548 IQKIEKIHDYLENL
-562 PETGKVLSLTSL
+562 PEIGKVISLTSI
-574 IRVAEDVNEGKKLG
+574 IRLAEDLNEGKKFD

-602 LKKNIVDPYI
+602 LKTNVVDPYI
-612 SIENNEARINLRV
+612 SIENDEARINLRV
-625 LDSSK
+625 LDSLK

-640 IGNDFKNQ
+640 IKNDFKNELELKEDQ
-648 LGLNESQFQIAGVL
+648 YQISGVL
-662 VLYNNMLQSL
+662 ILYNNMLQSL
-672 FDSQIKTLAFV
+672 FDSQIKTLVFV

-693 LFRSVILSVIGII
+693 LFRSFTLSLIGII

-751 FREEFK
+751 FKEEFK
-757 KINNYEKTIDKCHMS
+757 KNNNYRETIDICHMS

-779 TSVTIIFGFSILV
+779 TSVTIIFGFSILI

-826 VIKPFK
+826 IIKPFD

>member
-14 ICYPIRVIFFLILI
+14 IRYPIKVIFFLILI

-211 KKSDLKRI
+211 KKSDLKKI
-219 NHQTII
+219 NHQTIV

-363 LYTALTT
+363 LYTSLTT

-448 GLLTI
+448 GLLILITVFGI
-453 IAVIGVT
+453 T

-504 KEVVETNENTLS
+504 KEVVETNKSTLS

-640 IGNDFKNQ
+640 IDSDFKNQ
-648 LGLNESQFQIAGVL
+648 LGLNENQFQIAGVM

-757 KINNYEKTIDKCHMS
+757 KIKNYKETIDKCHMS

>member
-1 MISIINKIYQNLI
+1 MTEFINRIYKNI
-14 ICYPIRVIFFLILI
+14 VIKHPIFIIFFLIFV
-28 LGFFTIHA
+28 LGFFSLHI

-49 LENDKDLKIFREI
+49 LEDDQDLKIYRKI
-62 TKRYDTK
+62 INKYDTK

-79 NDLFSIN
+79 EDLFSQN
-86 SFENIKNLKNK
+86 SFQNIKNLKTK
-97 LENLENVHEV
+97 LTNLENVHEV
-107 ISLIDLPLLKAA
+107 ITLIDLPLLKTL

-124 KLDINKIKKITDL
+124 QLSEDKIKRITDPSI
-137 DIDIT
+137 DID
-142 LAKKEILESSLFK
+142 LAKKEILESPIFK

-172 KRDQQFIELL
+172 KRDEQFNNLL
-182 RKRNDLQAKE
+182 KKRNDLRD
-192 KLKIDE
+192 IE
-198 EKELKEI
+198 EQLGTKQIELDKVLI
-205 LLEYDK
+205 EYDK
-211 KKSDLKRI
+211 RKSIIKKI
-219 NHQTII
+219 NHQNI
-225 AIREI
+225 ASIREI
-230 VKEFSNTGELHLGGV
+230 IKEFSHTGEIHLGGV
-245 PMIAD
+245 PMIAH

-264 VGVFLFIVIT
+264 IGVFLFIVIT

-295 VLMMIGILG
+295 VLIMVGILG

-326 AMNIHL
+326 AMNVHL
-332 AVRYKQLCSEMKN
+332 AVRYKQLCSEMTN
-345 SNQNEIVFVT
+345 SEQSEIVFVT

-403 FILFP
+403 FTLFP
-408 SILLL
+408 SVLLL
-413 LKKKEETFNNET
+413 LEKKESSFNEET
-425 KSHLIGSLAH
+425 KSHLTGGLAY
-435 LAKNHGNKILFLF
+435 LAKNHGNKILFLS
-448 GLLTI
+448 GLLIIITI
-453 IAVIGVT
+453 IGIT

-486 NKLGG
+486 EKLGG

-497 VINFKKE
+497 IINFK
-504 KEVVETNENTLS
+504 KEVVETNESPPS
-516 SDDVELGLDDDFFD
+516 SDDAELGIDDDFFD
-530 LGSETEINT
+530 IGSEIEINT
-539 KDYWFTQTK
+539 KDYWFTSTK
-548 LNQIEKVHNYLENL
+548 IKQIEKVHDYLENL
-562 PETGKVLSLTSL
+562 PEIGKVLSLSSL
-574 IRVAEDVNEGKKLG
+574 IRVAEDLNEGKEFD
-588 PFELNVIYKKLPEK
+588 PFELNIIYKKLPEK
-602 LKKNIVDPYI
+602 LKKNVVDPYI
-612 SIENNEARINLRV
+612 SIEHNEARINLRV
-625 LDSSK
+625 LDSQK
-630 DLRRKELIER
+630 DLRRKELIEK
-640 IGNDFKNQ
+640 INSDLKNK
-648 LGLNESQFQIAGVL
+648 LELNEEQFQIAGVL

-672 FDSQIKTLAFV
+672 FDSQIKTIIYV
-683 MLGIAIMFII
+683 MLGIAIMFVI
-693 LFRSVILSVIGII
+693 LFRSLTLSIIGII
-706 PNFIAAISI
+706 PNFIAAVSI

-723 LPLDMMTITIASIT
+723 LPLDMMTITIVSIT

-757 KINNYEKTIDKCHMS
+757 KINDYEKTIDICHMS

-813 MLAVLTLLPKLIL
+813 MLSVLTLLPKLIL
-826 VIKPFK
+826 MIKPF

>member
-1 MISIINKIYQNLI
+1 MELQISQE
-14 ICYPIRVIFFLILI
+14 VLILC
-28 LGFFTIHA
+28 FFSIHA
-36 KNFELDASADSLI
+36 RNFELDASADSLI
-49 LENDKDLKIFREI
+49 LEDDKDLKIFRKI
-62 TKRYDTK
+62 INRYDTK

-79 NDLFSIN
+79 EDLFSEN
-86 SFENIKNLKNK
+86 SFKNIKNLKTS
-97 LENLENVHEV
+97 LENLENVDEV
-107 ISLIDLPLLKAA
+107 ITLIDLPLLKTA
-119 NVPLT
+119 NVPLK
-124 KLDINKIKKITDL
+124 KLNQDKIKRITDVGIDIN
-137 DIDIT
+137 
-142 LAKKEILESSLFK
+142 LAKKEIIESPIFK

-172 KRDQQFIELL
+172 KRDEQFIELL
-182 RKRNDLQAKE
+182 RKKNDLRAKE
-192 KLKIDE
+192 KLKTE
-198 EKELKEI
+198 EEEELKKI
-205 LLEYDK
+205 LLDYDK
-211 KKSDLKRI
+211 KKSNLKKI
-219 NHQTII
+219 NHKNID
-225 AIREI
+225 AIRKI
-230 VKEFSNTGELHLGGV
+230 IKEFSSTGEIHLGGV

-274 LIIVFREIRWVT
+274 LVVVFREIRWVA

-295 VLMMIGILG
+295 VLIMVGILG

-326 AMNIHL
+326 AMNVHL
-332 AVRYKQLCSEMKN
+332 AVRYKQLCSEMTN
-345 SNQNEIVFVT
+345 SKQSEIVFLT

-413 LKKKEETFNNET
+413 LEKKEGSFNDEGQSRFT
-425 KSHLIGSLAH
+425 GALAY
-435 LAKNHGNKILFLF
+435 LAKNHGNKILLLS
-448 GLLTI
+448 GLLIVIT
-453 IAVIGVT
+453 VIGIT

-486 NKLGG
+486 EKLGG
-491 TTPLDI
+491 TTPMDI
-497 VINFKKE
+497 VISFKKE
-504 KEVVETNENTLS
+504 KVEVDEDTALS
-516 SDDVELGLDDDFFD
+516 NDSELGLEDDFFD
-530 LGSETEINT
+530 LGSETEINVE
-539 KDYWFTQTK
+539 DYWFTSTK
-548 LNQIEKVHNYLENL
+548 IKQIEKVHDYLENL
-562 PETGKVLSLTSL
+562 PEIGKVLSLTSL
-574 IRVAEDVNEGKKLG
+574 IRVAEDLNEGKEFD
-588 PFELNVIYKKLPEK
+588 PFELNIIYKKLPEK
-602 LKKNIVDPYI
+602 LKTNVVDPYI
-612 SIENNEARINLRV
+612 SIENDEARINLRI

-640 IGNDFKNQ
+640 ISNDFKNK
-648 LGLNESQFQIAGVL
+648 LDLKEDQFQIAGVL

-672 FDSQIKTLAFV
+672 FDSQIKTLVFV

-693 LFRSVILSVIGII
+693 LFRSITLSVIGII
-706 PNFIAAISI
+706 PNFIAAVSI

-737 IGIAVDNSIHYIYR
+737 IGIAVDNSIHYIYS

-757 KINNYEKTIDKCHMS
+757 KINDYEQTIDICHMS
-772 VGRAIFN
+772 VGKAIFN

>member
-1 MISIINKIYQNLI
+1 MPSLINKIYENI
-14 ICYPIRVIFFLILI
+14 IIKHPIFTIFFLILV
-28 LGFFTIHA
+28 LGFLSLHI

-49 LENDKDLKIFREI
+49 LEDDEDLKIFRKVI
-62 TKRYDTK
+62 SRYDTK

-79 NDLFSIN
+79 ENLFSLN
-86 SFENIKNLKNK
+86 SFENIKSLKSK

-107 ISLIDLPLLKAA
+107 ITLIDLPLLKVA
-119 NVPLT
+119 NVPL
-124 KLDINKIKKITDL
+124 KRLNADKIKTIIDP
-137 DIDIT
+137 DIDIS
-142 LAKKEILESSLFK
+142 LAKKEILESPIFK

-172 KRDQQFIELL
+172 KRDEQFVELL
-182 RKRNDLQAKE
+182 RKRNDLRAKE
-192 KLKIDE
+192 KLKIEE
-198 EKELKEI
+198 EKELKKI
-205 LLEYDK
+205 LVEYDK
-211 KKSDLKRI
+211 RKGNLKKI
-219 NHQTII
+219 NHQNIV

-230 VKEFSNTGELHLGGV
+230 IKEFSDTGELHLGGV

-250 DMIEFIKSDLINFG
+250 DMIEFIKSDLVNFG
-264 VGVFLFIVIT
+264 VGVFLFIIIT
-274 LIIVFREIRWVT
+274 LIVVFRELRWVAL
-286 IPLLNCFYA
+286 PLLNCFYA
-295 VLMMIGILG
+295 VLIMIGVLG

-332 AVRYKQLCSEMKN
+332 AVRYKQLCNEMPNSEQ
-345 SNQNEIVFVT
+345 SEIVFLT
-355 TQKMVWPC
+355 TKKMVWPC

-389 WMMTIGLSV
+389 WMMAIGLSV

-413 LKKKEETFNNET
+413 LKKKEDSFNNEAQ
-425 KSHLIGSLAH
+425 SHFTGGLAY
-435 LAKNHGNKILFLF
+435 LAKHHGNKVLFLS

-453 IAVIGVT
+453 ITIIGIT

-486 NKLGG
+486 EKLGG

-504 KEVVETNENTLS
+504 TFDSNESIPS
-516 SDDVELGLDDDFFD
+516 SDDAELGLDDDFFD
-530 LGSETEINT
+530 LGSEIEINT
-539 KDYWFTQTK
+539 KDYWFTSTK
-548 LNQIEKVHNYLENL
+548 IKQIEKAHNYLESL
-562 PETGKVLSLTSL
+562 PEIGKVLSLTSL
-574 IRVAEDVNEGKKLG
+574 IRVAEDLNEGKEFD
-588 PFELNVIYKKLPEK
+588 PFELNIIYKKLPEK
-602 LKKNIVDPYI
+602 LKRNIVDPYI
-612 SIENNEARINLRV
+612 SIEHNEARINLRV
-625 LDSSK
+625 LDSQK
-630 DLRRKELIER
+630 DLRRKELIEK
-640 IGNDFKNQ
+640 INSDFKNK
-648 LGLNESQFQIAGVL
+648 LELNEDQFQITGVL

-672 FDSQIKTLAFV
+672 FDSQIKTLVFV
-683 MLGIAIMFII
+683 MFGIAIMFII
-693 LFRSVILSVIGII
+693 LFRSLTLSIIGII

-757 KINNYEKTIDKCHMS
+757 KINDYKKTIDICHMS

-826 VIKPFK
+826 MVKPF

>member
-1 MISIINKIYQNLI
+1 MPSLINKIYENI
-14 ICYPIRVIFFLILI
+14 IIKHPIFIIFFLILV
-28 LGFFTIHA
+28 LGFFSLHI

-49 LENDKDLKIFREI
+49 LEDDEDLKIFRKI
-62 TKRYDTK
+62 ISRYDTK

-79 NDLFSIN
+79 ENLFSLN
-86 SFENIKNLKNK
+86 SFENIKSLKSK

-107 ISLIDLPLLKAA
+107 ITLIDLPLLKVA
-119 NVPLT
+119 NVPLK
-124 KLDINKIKKITDL
+124 KLNADKIKTIIDP
-137 DIDIT
+137 DIDIS
-142 LAKKEILESSLFK
+142 LAKKEILESPIFK

-172 KRDQQFIELL
+172 KRDEQFVELL
-182 RKRNDLQAKE
+182 RKRNDLRAKE
-192 KLKIDE
+192 KLKIEE
-198 EKELKEI
+198 EKELKKI
-205 LLEYDK
+205 LVEYDK
-211 KKSDLKRI
+211 RKGNLKKI
-219 NHQTII
+219 NHQNIV

-230 VKEFSNTGELHLGGV
+230 IKEFSDTGEIHLGGV

-250 DMIEFIKSDLINFG
+250 DMIEFIKSDLVNFG
-264 VGVFLFIVIT
+264 VGVFLFIIIT
-274 LIIVFREIRWVT
+274 LIVVFRELRWVAL
-286 IPLLNCFYA
+286 PLLNCFYA
-295 VLMMIGILG
+295 VLIMIGVLG

-332 AVRYKQLCSEMKN
+332 AVRYKQLCNEMPNSEQ
-345 SNQNEIVFVT
+345 SEIVFLT
-355 TQKMVWPC
+355 TKKMVWPC

-413 LKKKEETFNNET
+413 LKKKEDSFNNEAQ
-425 KSHLIGSLAH
+425 SHFTGGLAY
-435 LAKNHGNKILFLF
+435 LAKHHGNKVLFLS

-453 IAVIGVT
+453 ITIIGIT

-486 NKLGG
+486 EKLGG

-504 KEVVETNENTLS
+504 TFDSNESIPS
-516 SDDVELGLDDDFFD
+516 SDDAELGLDDDSFD
-530 LGSETEINT
+530 LGSEIEINT
-539 KDYWFTQTK
+539 KDYWFTSTK
-548 LNQIEKVHNYLENL
+548 IKQIEKAHNYLESL
-562 PETGKVLSLTSL
+562 PEIGKVLSLTSL
-574 IRVAEDVNEGKKLG
+574 IRVAEDLNEGKEFD
-588 PFELNVIYKKLPEK
+588 PFELNIIYKKLPEK
-602 LKKNIVDPYI
+602 LKTNVVDPYI

-625 LDSSK
+625 LDSQK
-630 DLRRKELIER
+630 DLRRKELIEK
-640 IGNDFKNQ
+640 INSDFKNK
-648 LGLNESQFQIAGVL
+648 LEFNEDQFQITGVL

-672 FDSQIKTLAFV
+672 FDSQIKTLVFV
-683 MLGIAIMFII
+683 MFGIAIMFII
-693 LFRSVILSVIGII
+693 LFRSLTLSIIGII

-757 KINNYEKTIDKCHMS
+757 KINDYKKTIDICHMS

-826 VIKPFK
+826 MVKPF